1 MGAKTGIIDI
11 HCHAAGIGA
20 GGSGCFVSAALRR
33 SWRYR
38 IYLKSFR
45 VTEDELLREGDG
57 LILRRLSGQLAQS
70 RRVASAVIL
79 AMDGVVGDD
88 GELNAAETE
97 VYIPN
102 RFVAEETGQHPNL
115 LFGASVNPYRRD
127 AVTRLEQAAADGAV
141 LMKWLPSIQHIDPS
155 DQRLVPFYLRMKEL
169 GLPLL
174 SHTGSEYSFTR
185 ARSELA
191 DPELLR
197 LPLSLGLT
205 VIAAHAGS
213 NGRNGGEPNHA
224 RFIRLC
230 GEYANLY
237 ADISALTQLNRL
249 GHLSRLLNHREL
261 HGRLLYGT
269 DMPLPNTCIVS
280 PFAFP
285 FRISPWRMLA
295 ISRIA
300 NPWDRDVALKE
311 ALGVTEEILVN
322 GTRLLERGER

>member
-1 MGAKTGIIDI
+1 MVPKTGIIDI
-11 HCHAAGIGA
+11 HCHSAGIGA

-38 IYLKSFR
+38 IYLKAFR
-45 VTEDELLREGDG
+45 VSEEELLREGDG
-57 LILRRLSGQLAQS
+57 LILRRLSEELARS
-70 RRVASAVIL
+70 RRVTAAVIL

-97 VYIPN
+97 IYIPN
-102 RFVAEETGQHPNL
+102 RYVAAETRRYPNL
-115 LFGASVNPYRRD
+115 LFGASVNPYRKD

-141 LMKWLPSIQHIDPS
+141 LLKWLPAIQRIDPS
-155 DQRLVPFYLRMKEL
+155 DKRLIPFYLRLKEL
-169 GLPLL
+169 NLPLL
-174 SHTGSEYSFTR
+174 SHTGNEYSFTR
-185 ARSELA
+185 ARNDLA

-197 LPLSLGLT
+197 LPLSLGLK
-205 VIAAHAGS
+205 VIAAHAAS
-213 NGRNGGEPNHA
+213 NGRNKGESNHA

-230 GEYANLY
+230 GEFPNLY

-249 GHLSRLLNHREL
+249 GHLSRLLKHREL

-269 DMPLPNTCIVS
+269 DMPLPNTCLIS

-285 FRISPWRMLA
+285 FRIPPGRMLA
-295 ISRIA
+295 IAHIA

-311 ALGVTEEILVN
+311 ALGVTEAILAN
-322 GTRLLERGER
+322 SSGLLHRGVK